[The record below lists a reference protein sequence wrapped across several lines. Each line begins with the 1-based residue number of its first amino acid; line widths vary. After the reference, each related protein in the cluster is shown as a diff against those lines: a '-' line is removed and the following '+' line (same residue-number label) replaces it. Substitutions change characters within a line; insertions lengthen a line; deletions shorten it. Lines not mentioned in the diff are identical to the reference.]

1 MQAILRYLDVCYIKT
16 VLSHIRDFLDLVS
29 IDNYPQI
36 NRWLS
41 LRLYVM
47 GALVLFG
54 AGLFILLNLDT
65 ISSSFAGFIMYF
77 ALNFTTCM
85 FWTVQRYTSLELALN
100 GVERVVEY
108 SEGPEEAPEI
118 IEPRPPA
125 SWPAEGRIEVQDLE
139 VRYAAEL
146 DPVLHK
152 ISFDVRSQEKL
163 GVVGRTGSGKSTLAL
178 SFFRFVEA
186 TNGRILIDDIDIV
199 IVDPT
204 LFSGTLRSNL
214 DPFDQYEDGEIFESL
229 RRVRLLPSASDPNVV
244 ETETVNANVSEIWR
258 HQVDIF
264 DNLCCAQVN
273 EGGKNFSQGQR
284 QLLCLARALLKRS
297 KIVLMDEATASV
309 DFTTDEAIQ
318 KTIQTDFVNCTILC
332 IAHRLL
338 TVIEYD
344 RILVLDHGRIAEFGS
359 PYTLISDPT
368 SQFHAM
374 C

>member
-1 MQAILRYLDVCYIKT
+1 
-16 VLSHIRDFLDLVS
+16 
-29 IDNYPQI
+29 
-36 NRWLS
+36 
-41 LRLYVM
+41 M

-152 ISFDVRSQEKL
+152 ISFDIRSQEKL

-199 IVDPT
+199 NVGLEDLRSRLTIIPQDPT

-229 RRVRLLPSASDPNVV
+229 RRVHLLPSASDPNVV
-244 ETETVNANVSEIWR
+244 ETETVNANVFRNLETPVPS
-258 HQVDIF
+258 VDIF
-264 DNLCCAQVN
+264 DNLCRAQVN

-318 KTIQTDFVNCTILC
+318 KTIQTEFVNCTILC

-344 RILVLDHGRIAEFGS
+344 RILVLDHGQIAEFGS

-374 C
+374 CRKSGEFEALMAAAKRGARDEIVVA